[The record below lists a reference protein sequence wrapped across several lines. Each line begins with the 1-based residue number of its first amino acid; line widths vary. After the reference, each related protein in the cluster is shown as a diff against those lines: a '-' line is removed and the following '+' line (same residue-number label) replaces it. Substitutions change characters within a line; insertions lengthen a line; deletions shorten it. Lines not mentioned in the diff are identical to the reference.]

1 MTLEQFFAENRE
13 VAIAFSGG
21 VDSAYLLY
29 AATRYAARVKAYY
42 VSTAFQPEFELADAR
57 RLADE
62 LGADM
67 QVLHADVLSN
77 SAVTANP
84 PDRCYHCKNTLF
96 RQILRAAE
104 NDGFPVLLDGTN
116 ASDDAGDR
124 PGMRVLRELSVRSP
138 LRECGLT
145 KAEIREIARENDLP
159 VSEKKDSTG
168 VCFIGERN
176 FKQFLGQYLPAQPG
190 EMRTVDGKI
199 VGRHDGLMYYTL
211 GQRRGLGI
219 GGGGDGRRWFVVG
232 KDLPNNVLLVEQGDD
247 SPLLYSEKT
256 VIEQLTW
263 ISGHAPLEPGET
275 LVCKAR
281 FRHRQPLQD
290 VSVRL
295 IGDDLM
301 QIDFAEKQRAITPGQ
316 SAVLY
321 LDQRCLGGGIIR

>member
-67 QVLHADVLSN
+67 QVLHVDVLMSG
-77 SAVTANP
+77 AVTANP

-124 PGMRVLRELSVRSP
+124 PGMRALRELSVRSP

-145 KAEIREIARENDLP
+145 KAEIRRLSKEAGLFTWDKPAYACLATRIPTGQPITARDLA
-159 VSEKKDSTG
+159 VTEAAESDLFS
-168 VCFIGERN
+168 
-176 FKQFLGQYLPAQPG
+176 LGFTDFRVRMVGRSAKIQLPAAQMPG
-190 EMRTVDGKI
+190 
-199 VGRHDGLMYYTL
+199 
-211 GQRRGLGI
+211 
-219 GGGGDGRRWFVVG
+219 
-232 KDLPNNVLLVEQGDD
+232 LLE
-247 SPLLYSEKT
+247 
-256 VIEQLTW
+256 
-263 ISGHAPLEPGET
+263 
-275 LVCKAR
+275 
-281 FRHRQPLQD
+281 HRQEILQ
-290 VSVRL
+290 RL
-295 IGDDLM
+295 GPDYDGVWLDL
-301 QIDFAEKQRAITPGQ
+301 EGRG
-316 SAVLY
+316 
-321 LDQRCLGGGIIR
+321 